1 MKRRRRIPVHKI
13 PIKGKTF
20 LIILNLFYTYSRGES
35 SAEKRRKNNS
45 ITKKVSE
52 NELKVIKENKKEF
65 NDVYKIIKGRSS
77 KKKCSRKESELNK
90 KRN

>member
-35 SAEKRRKNNS
+35 SAEKRSKKNNS
-45 ITKKVSE
+45 IKKISDD
-52 NELKVIKENKKEF
+52 ELKVIKKEP
-65 NDVYKIIKGRSS
+65 
-77 KKKCSRKESELNK
+77 SRKEIDDELEMI
-90 KRN
+90 